1 MLMQRKAD
9 LTATIG
15 ATAGTYQFTITA
27 RDANGTTIGTASVV
41 TYTATTDGAPGSVT
55 LTAGGSEAGL
65 GSYDVWVSP
74 DGTPGGAAAST
85 AYASTADAAAILA
98 ATGGW
103 VVMTVSVKNAA
114 GTGVDNVSVSAKG
127 SDGVYISNSVVQAAA
142 AIADATKLSTLSSTS
157 GTTTGGGVATFQ
169 VVPTKAGTNT
179 VTFTVGSK
187 TAVATFKAKTGI
199 ATTSI
204 ARDVKLSS
212 STVAVKGNEITQ
224 VTATVTDAWGNPVS
238 GVALSGVVTGAAGRF
253 AGGGRTFS
261 ASTDAAGQ
269 LVFELTANATEKGAG
284 TLTVTGTDAAGNI
297 TNADF
302 RTGDLSVNVA
312 TLGKD
317 NVNSIT
323 ATLAVT
329 EATASAAQT
338 AETTA
343 IKADVKAV
351 SDTVATLSKAV
362 TTIQSSVTELTTSFT
377 AQIKSLSA
385 AIAKISKA
393 IAALSKKIK

>member
-1 MLMQRKAD
+1 
-9 LTATIG
+9 
-15 ATAGTYQFTITA
+15 
-27 RDANGTTIGTASVV
+27 
-41 TYTATTDGAPGSVT
+41 
-55 LTAGGSEAGL
+55 
-65 GSYDVWVSP
+65 
-74 DGTPGGAAAST
+74 
-85 AYASTADAAAILA
+85 
-98 ATGGW
+98 
-103 VVMTVSVKNAA
+103 MTVSVKNAA

-204 ARDVKLSS
+204 ARDVKLGS

-224 VTATVTDAWGNPVS
+224 VTATVTDAWGNPVN
-238 GVALSGVVTGAAGRF
+238 GVALTGTVTGVAGRF

-284 TLTVTGTDAAGNI
+284 TLTVTGVDAAGNI

-329 EATASAAQT
+329 EAAAAASPEIAT
-338 AETTA
+338 V
-343 IKADVKAV
+343 KADVKAV
-351 SDTVATLSKAV
+351 SDIVATLSKAV
-362 TTIQSSVTELTTSFT
+362 TTVQSSVTELTSSFAT
-377 AQIKSLSA
+377 QIKSLA
-385 AIAKISKA
+385 DAIAKISRA
-393 IAALSKKIK
+393 IAALQKTVNKKK